1 MTSADRSRSGRD
13 SSRNPRRSATRTL
26 AGAAAVTLAA
36 MIATPLVRRGGPAR
50 RALSSVVVTG
60 LFTTT
65 TAAASRRWGAVRTT
79 GAAAGVAVGTAAVE
93 HLGTATGVPFG
104 RYGYTGALRPQVA
117 GVPAIVPLAWFAMA
131 VPAREAAHAALG
143 ARSTPFGRVVLG
155 AAALTAWDLFLDPQ
169 MVGEG
174 YWRWARVGRYRRI
187 PASNFAG
194 WFVVSLAVMGALEL
208 ALPADEAPDPAL
220 VAEYGAMA
228 VMETLGFAAFFR
240 DRVVAAVGG
249 AAMLPVAA
257 AAARTLWRGRRWT
270 VVGG

>member
-65 TAAASRRWGAVRTT
+65 TAAASRRWGTVRTT

-93 HLGTATGVPFG
+93 HLGTATGV
-104 RYGYTGALRPQVA
+104 
-117 GVPAIVPLAWFAMA
+117 
-131 VPAREAAHAALG
+131 
-143 ARSTPFGRVVLG
+143 PFGRVVLG